1 MEDGPWPPI
10 VWFIMKIS
18 AIFYHRQIVGQRR
31 CMSCEKE
38 FYKNTRRVRDT
49 ARTVSDGYR
58 RSRKHEDFDLT
69 SCYETVY
76 DDSSITREGSSSEC
90 LACESLWWDRYGHV
104 MKYTE
109 ESIGLKYWNH
119 PGSWFVS
126 ILILTI
132 IIILVIYEAVV
143 LERNYFAKHDRIVNL
158 LSYIAFYSPLVVFPC
173 MTVYSKV
180 ARAFSW
186 RGRGIWATTLNARF
200 IVQRLQFLD
209 LAVKGVPAK
218 HFLVL
223 CLIWPVF
230 AATYRTYIKLGVKGQ
245 TGLPDKISCLTVAIA
260 ELIWG
265 CFMFQLFLIRISF
278 QNHFQLLLKFLQKF
292 EGETELC
299 QQVIRRVLVDFKCY
313 QKVRSCIY
321 VCHDTACILGAATS
335 ISWFYMV
342 NDMVNDGSKDH
353 EWFVMEKNVNF
364 MIWSDVAMFFSLG
377 PLAIGGFNA
386 NYIWENFQISVIFM
400 KRDEERKFWNDIIRF
415 LKQVQDDVPLISLTT
430 VLAMVGLYVT
440 VEFGKQVVDF

>member
-126 ILILTI
+126 ILILTVI
-132 IIILVIYEAVV
+132 VAIMIYEIIV
-143 LERNYFAKHDRIVNL
+143 LELAYFAKKNRIVNL
-158 LSYIAFYSPLVVFPC
+158 MSYLAFYSPLVVFPC
-173 MTVYSKV
+173 MNVCSKV
-180 ARAFSW
+180 RSAMMVP
-186 RGRGIWATTLNARF
+186 GIWATTLNARF

-209 LAVKGVPAK
+209 LSAKGVPAK

-230 AATYRTYIKLGVKGQ
+230 AATYRAYIKLGVKGQ
-245 TGLPDKISCLTVAIA
+245 TDLSDKISCLTVAIA
-260 ELIWG
+260 ELLWG

-278 QNHFQLLLKFLQKF
+278 QNHFQLLLKFLQKY

-313 QKVRSCIY
+313 QKCVAAYMSVMIP
-321 VCHDTACILGAATS
+321 ACILGAATS

-364 MIWSDVAMFFSLG
+364 MIWSDVTMFFSLG
-377 PLAIGGFNA
+377 PLAVGGFNT
-386 NYIWENFQISVIFM
+386 NYIWESFKINVIFM
-400 KRDEERKFWNDIIRF
+400 NRDKEKKFWDEIDWF
-415 LKQVQDDVPLISLTT
+415 LKHVKYDVPLISLRSIFLITSF
-430 VLAMVGLYVT
+430 YVT
-440 VEFGKQVVDF
+440 MEFGKQAIDL

>member
-18 AIFYHRQIVGQRR
+18 AIFYHRRIVGQRR

-58 RSRKHEDFDLT
+58 RSRKHEDFELT
-69 SCYETVY
+69 SCYERVY
-76 DDSSITREGSSSEC
+76 DDSNITWEGSSSEC

-126 ILILTI
+126 ILILTVI
-132 IIILVIYEAVV
+132 VAIMIYEIIV
-143 LERNYFAKHDRIVNL
+143 LELAYFAKKDRIVNL
-158 LSYIAFYSPLVVFPC
+158 MSYLAFYSPLVVFPC
-173 MTVYSKV
+173 MNVCSKV
-180 ARAFSW
+180 RSAMMVP
-186 RGRGIWATTLNARF
+186 GIWATTLNARF

-209 LAVKGVPAK
+209 LSAKGVPAK

-230 AATYRTYIKLGVKGQ
+230 AATYRAYIKLGVKGQ
-245 TGLPDKISCLTVAIA
+245 TVLPDKISCLTVAIA

-265 CFMFQLFLIRISF
+265 CFMLQLFLIRISF

-313 QKVRSCIY
+313 QKCVAAYMSVMIP
-321 VCHDTACILGAATS
+321 ACILGAATS

-377 PLAIGGFNA
+377 PLAVGGFNT
-386 NYIWENFQISVIFM
+386 NYIWESFKINVIFM
-400 KRDEERKFWNDIIRF
+400 NRDKEKKFWDEIDWF
-415 LKQVQDDVPLISLTT
+415 LKHVKDDVPLISLRSIFLITSF
-430 VLAMVGLYVT
+430 YVT
-440 VEFGKQVVDF
+440 MEFGKQAIDL

>member
-126 ILILTI
+126 ILILTVI
-132 IIILVIYEAVV
+132 VAIMIYEIIV
-143 LERNYFAKHDRIVNL
+143 LELAYFAKKNRIVNL
-158 LSYIAFYSPLVVFPC
+158 MSYLAFYSPLVVFPC
-173 MTVYSKV
+173 MNVCSKV
-180 ARAFSW
+180 RSAMMVP
-186 RGRGIWATTLNARF
+186 GIWATTLNARF

-209 LAVKGVPAK
+209 LSAK
-218 HFLVL
+218 
-223 CLIWPVF
+223 
-230 AATYRTYIKLGVKGQ
+230 
-245 TGLPDKISCLTVAIA
+245 D
-260 ELIWG
+260 
-265 CFMFQLFLIRISF
+265 MFQSMDIKRRWKV
-278 QNHFQLLLKFLQKF
+278 N
-292 EGETELC
+292 EGPYL
-299 QQVIRRVLVDFKCY
+299 RY
-313 QKVRSCIY
+313 
-321 VCHDTACILGAATS
+321 G
-335 ISWFYMV
+335 
-342 NDMVNDGSKDH
+342 
-353 EWFVMEKNVNF
+353 
-364 MIWSDVAMFFSLG
+364 
-377 PLAIGGFNA
+377 
-386 NYIWENFQISVIFM
+386 
-400 KRDEERKFWNDIIRF
+400 
-415 LKQVQDDVPLISLTT
+415 
-430 VLAMVGLYVT
+430 
-440 VEFGKQVVDF
+440 